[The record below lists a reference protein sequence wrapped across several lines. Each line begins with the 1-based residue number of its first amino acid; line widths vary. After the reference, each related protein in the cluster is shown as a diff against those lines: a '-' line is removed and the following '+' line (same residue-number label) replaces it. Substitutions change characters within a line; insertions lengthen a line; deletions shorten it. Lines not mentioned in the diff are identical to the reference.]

1 MERHSSSQIAVD
13 HTQSALRGTLTHPDG
28 QQMPCS
34 VDIRFHALP
43 PVAESSIV
51 SCTFR
56 VTPDELSATIPAG
69 EKLKLDFLTRSGKLC
84 KVTDL
89 IVTGAVSRQILLER
103 SRQSEDSTS
112 GGVELDFPMGEPQ
125 PETPTTTAHQPRRF
139 GLRIF
144 SKDETLY
151 DLMDAL
157 ANAATEAAEQFYQL
171 SLNFND
177 IELRL
182 LRLKDI
188 EHKGDEITHALM
200 NAVDRSFVTPF
211 DKEDLHHL
219 VSSLDDII
227 DLIEAVAGRLPIYR
241 LTEAR
246 PDLKN
251 QTKLL
256 VSLCQATAEA
266 IHGLR
271 NIRVAKALRGVLVR
285 IHEMENE
292 SDVHYRKSLYDLF
305 GEPNADPLYVVK
317 WKEVYDRMEMTID
330 KCESVAALID
340 SVIVK
345 YG

>member
-1 MERHSSSQIAVD
+1 VEIRYHTIPPIAEASLATCTYRVIPDDPGIAVPVG
-13 HTQSALRGTLTHPDG
+13 QKLRLE
-28 QQMPCS
+28 
-34 VDIRFHALP
+34 F
-43 PVAESSIV
+43 E
-51 SCTFR
+51 
-56 VTPDELSATIPAG
+56 
-69 EKLKLDFLTRSGKLC
+69 TRSGKQC
-84 KVTDL
+84 RVSDL
-89 IVTGAVSRQILLER
+89 VVAGTLAQHLLLQR
-103 SRQSEDSTS
+103 SREAPPAQDALED
-112 GGVELDFPMGEPQ
+112 EDLPQ
-125 PETPTTTAHQPRRF
+125 ETNRGQHHAPRARRF

-157 ANAATEAAEQFYQL
+157 ASAATEAAEQFYQL
-171 SLNFND
+171 SLGFQD
-177 IELRL
+177 MELRL
-182 LRLKDI
+182 LHLKDI
-188 EHKGDEITHALM
+188 EHKGDEITHAVM

-219 VSSLDDII
+219 ISSLDDII

-241 LTEAR
+241 LTEPR
-246 PDLKN
+246 TDLQN

-256 VSLCQATAEA
+256 VSLCQAVAEA
-266 IHGLR
+266 VHGLR
-271 NIRVAKALRGVLVR
+271 NIRLAKALRGLLVR

-292 SDVHYRKSLYDLF
+292 SDVYYRKALTDLF

-317 WKEVYDRMEMTID
+317 WKEVYDRMELAID